1 MRKRFL
7 LACIVM
13 MAVTAGC
20 SQGEDVA
27 VPPSAPPQAN
37 EVSTPAPDVPA
48 DAGDLPMVE
57 PWSGKAR
64 DLAPVPVQLCSIDAI
79 NGRGSIEGV
88 FFVAPGE
95 GVTIEGWAA
104 TEGLNAPAR
113 VQLYLE
119 REGGTSIRIT
129 GATGESR
136 QDVAQ
141 AVGPGLAN
149 SGFRIPVSDLG
160 LPGGEYE
167 IWVGH
172 ESQGMSYACG
182 TSLRLAV
189 DGMVAPAG

>member
-1 MRKRFL
+1 MRKHFL
-7 LACIVM
+7 LACIMM
-13 MAVTAGC
+13 MAATAGC

-37 EVSTPAPDVPA
+37 AVSTPASAVPA
-48 DAGDLPMVE
+48 DAGALPLVE
-57 PWSGKAR
+57 PWSGEAR
-64 DLAPVPVQLCSIDAI
+64 DLAPVELCSIDAI
-79 NGRGSIEGV
+79 NGRAPIDGV
-88 FFVAPGE
+88 FFVALGE
-95 GVTIEGWAA
+95 GVTIEGWVG

-119 REGGTSIRIT
+119 REGGTTSLRIT
-129 GATGESR
+129 GVTGESR

-141 AVGPGLAN
+141 AVGAGLAN
-149 SGFRIPVSDLG
+149 SGFKIPVSDLV

-182 TSLRLAV
+182 TSVRLAV
-189 DGMVAPAG
+189 DGMAAPAG